1 MIGIGVGDIIKL
13 TEHAWALYKGYK
25 ESSAD
30 FAQLATELQSL
41 YVVLAEISDFMRE
54 NDHDD
59 GDNGGENVLEASRRN
74 RLSILTDG
82 CRDLLRDMEALYV
95 RYESLGT
102 RQQRTW
108 DRTKWATQ
116 EGHVSQLRG
125 RLVSSTTL
133 LTAWNVAVI
142 NSSTAR
148 INKRLDKYIAEVRA
162 GLREGSVVTAPDAAQ
177 SIESPDV
184 WSELRRELEDIGI
197 SAAVIEEKKEYILS
211 WFRQQLAESGLDEAC
226 DEALTLASW
235 SPEMGVQA
243 AAPLWS
249 DSGYGG
255 SETWS
260 STRGSISQESSLTVA
275 NQAFEEELKRH
286 RIEWPPDEGGTL
298 RQTTTSSTGTVSVKA
313 RKRSTPIGMIRKLFK
328 NDTEIVQAAS
338 DGDVEKVA
346 KLISLGMD
354 VNARDRWGWS
364 ALSMC
369 GYGGYKDIARLLLD
383 HGADLDNEDV
393 DGDTPTS
400 LAAQRGHT
408 ELVLLFD
415 REREAKDQRVRE
427 MDKEVPRRSV
437 PLCLVELLL
446 ANNCRWGHR
455 VAT

>member
-13 TEHAWALYKGYK
+13 TEYAWALYKGYK

-30 FAQLATELQSL
+30 FGQLATELQSL
-41 YVVLAEISDFMRE
+41 YVVLAEISDFLRE
-54 NDHDD
+54 NDSDNNDD
-59 GDNGGENVLEASRRN
+59 DDKGDALETSRRN
-74 RLSILTDG
+74 RLSILTGG
-82 CRDLLRDMEALYV
+82 CGDLLRDMEALRA
-95 RYESLGT
+95 RYECLGT
-102 RQQRTW
+102 RQQRAW
-108 DRTKWATQ
+108 DRARWATQ
-116 EGHVSQLRG
+116 EGQVAQLRA

-197 SAAVIEEKKEYILS
+197 SAVVIEEKREYILA
-211 WFRQQLAESGLDEAC
+211 WFRQQLAEGGLDETC
-226 DEALTLASW
+226 DEEADAVSPW
-235 SPEMGVQA
+235 SPGMGTAQA
-243 AAPLWS
+243 GLSCPPPAWS

-255 SETWS
+255 SETQS
-260 STRGSISQESSLTVA
+260 STRGSISQESSLAAA
-275 NQAFEEELKRH
+275 NWAFEEELKRQ
-286 RIEWPPDEGGTL
+286 RIEWPPDENGTL
-298 RQTTTSSTGTVSVKA
+298 RQTATASRSSSTVSVKV
-313 RKRSTPIGMIRKLFK
+313 RKRSTPIIMIKKLFK
-328 NDTEIVQAAS
+328 NDTEIIQAAS
-338 DGDVEKVA
+338 DGELDNVA
-346 KLISLGMD
+346 KLIGLGMD

-369 GYGGYKDIARLLLD
+369 GYGGYKDVARLLLD

-400 LAAQRGHT
+400 LAAQRGHM

-415 REREAKDQRVRE
+415 QEREARDLRVRE
-427 MDKEVPRRSV
+427 MDKEVPRKVS
-437 PLCLVELLL
+437 
-446 ANNCRWGHR
+446 
-455 VAT
+455 T